1 MEVKADSRSLLALQP
16 KPNPYKT
23 AVGRG
28 LYLLTMPNGSKLWR
42 LKYYFERRE
51 RTLSIGAFPSIT
63 LAQAIKTRDEAR
75 AAIEAGTD
83 PSAVRKAEKDKRAEQ
98 RAHAKAF
105 RLVITLDHALT
116 IETPRQILSLT
127 PEQTAAVHVFLLA
140 VDTEGTPH
148 ASDR

>member
-75 AAIEAGTD
+75 AAIEAVLTR
-83 PSAVRKAEKDKRAEQ
+83 AQCAKQKRTNALSNG
-98 RAHAKAF
+98 H
-105 RLVITLDHALT
+105 TLKPFAW
-116 IETPRQILSLT
+116 S
-127 PEQTAAVHVFLLA
+127 
-140 VDTEGTPH
+140 
-148 ASDR
+148 